1 MKGEAEAAYE
11 MEFHY
16 GASKNWMVLHDLR
29 LECEGRVAQIDHLLL
44 NRFLEIYVCESK
56 RFSEGVL
63 EATAVDH
70 PLIVALT
77 FAIGLA
83 GGNALA
89 GSNPWNTKANAA
101 IERGDTKMVA
111 SLCARIKYAVDA
123 HPHPYV
129 EVILTCAQSGNARA
143 MGVAGWYYNHYEL
156 DPPEAFHWNT
166 EGARRKDAR
175 AMRELCIDYAE
186 GIGTRI
192 DYDMAVKWCRESARR
207 GDKYARSIMHDVM
220 FKRNLSGLP
229 MTDAR
234 DRGAAQFDEADF
246 KRSEKTVDTTHRK

>member
-1 MKGEAEAAYE
+1 M
-11 MEFHY
+11 
-16 GASKNWMVLHDLR
+16 
-29 LECEGRVAQIDHLLL
+29 
-44 NRFLEIYVCESK
+44 
-56 RFSEGVL
+56 
-63 EATAVDH
+63 DH
-70 PLIVALT
+70 PLIAALT

-101 IERGDTKMVA
+101 IERGDTKTVA
-111 SLCARIKYAVDA
+111 SLCDRIRYAADA

-156 DPPEAFHWNT
+156 NPPEAFHWNT

-207 GDKYARSIMHDVM
+207 GDKYARSIMRDVM
-220 FKRNLSGLP
+220 FKRNLSRPP

-234 DRGAAQFDEADF
+234 DPGAGRTGEAPILAGSDQVLTDL
-246 KRSEKTVDTTHRK
+246 RRV